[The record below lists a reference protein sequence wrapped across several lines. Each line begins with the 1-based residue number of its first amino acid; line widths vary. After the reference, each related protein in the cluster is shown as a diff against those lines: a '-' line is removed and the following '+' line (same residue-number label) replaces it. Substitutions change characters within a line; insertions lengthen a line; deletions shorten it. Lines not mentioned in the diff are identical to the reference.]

1 MTPDDN
7 HRHNSVDDSC
17 DRDGISRRGVLKII
31 SGLLGLVAWP
41 WRAARAAETAPLRV
55 KFTKGQIL
63 RYVMMVAVNMKGSAN
78 GQDFSQDMTN
88 DTILTWK
95 VLSVRP
101 DGMATIEQT
110 NERSRLDMK
119 NPGIDIQFDTAQPA
133 DDKEREQPEELKA
146 MTDGLRNIVGKP
158 IELTV
163 NPRGEID
170 NIKYSQEFLDA
181 LGMTQEFMD
190 FGFNRDKPLKRRGEL
205 GLIELPAKALAVG
218 QSSEEPRSL
227 PNPVTDKV
235 IKYTFKYTRKP
246 ADKIIAREVARVD
259 YVVEFDPE
267 SVKGLGAQKY
277 GAEGKI
283 LLDEQ
288 AGVIVGID
296 YKQVMA
302 IELDAGLKA
311 TLGSNPTDLKGKN
324 VQTVTRT
331 TRLLADGEDPF
342 VEKKS
347 E

>member
-1 MTPDDN
+1 MDNSMTPDDN
-7 HRHNSVDDSC
+7 LALSSVDDAC
-17 DRDGISRRGVLKII
+17 DQDEFSRRSVLKIL

-41 WRAARAAETAPLRV
+41 WRAVRSAEAAPLRV
-55 KFTKGQIL
+55 KFRKGQTL
-63 RYVMMVAVNMKGSAN
+63 RYVMTVAVNMQGSAD
-78 GQDFSQDMTN
+78 GQNLSQDMTN

-101 DGMATIEQT
+101 DGVAIIEQT
-110 NERSRLDMK
+110 NDRSRLDMK
-119 NPGIDIQFDTAQPA
+119 NPGIEIQFDTAQPA
-133 DDKEREQPEELKA
+133 EDKEREQPEELKA

-170 NIKYSQEFLDA
+170 EIKYSQEFLDA

-190 FGFNRDKPLKRRGEL
+190 FGFKRDKPLKRRGEL
-205 GLIELPAKALAVG
+205 GLIELPVKALAIG

-235 IKYTFKYTRKP
+235 IKYNFKYTRKP
-246 ADKIIAREVARVD
+246 AEKVGALEVARVD
-259 YVVEFDPE
+259 FVVEFAPE
-267 SVKGLGAQKY
+267 SVKELGAQKY

-283 LLDEQ
+283 LLDAQ
-288 AGVIVGID
+288 AGVIASIE

-302 IELDAGLKA
+302 IS
-311 TLGSNPTDLKGKN
+311 LGQDRNE
-324 VQTVTRT
+324 QTVTRT
-331 TRLLADGEDPF
+331 TRLLAEGEDPF
-342 VEKKS
+342 AKKKT